1 MRIYVGNLSFNTDET
16 QLEQL
21 FAPIGAVESV
31 HMVRDRDTGRSRGFA
46 FVELADDLGKIACE
60 TLDQKEFEGRRL
72 TVNEARPQERRT
84 GGYAGGG
91 GSNGGGRTGGFGRQK
106 REARW

>member
-1 MRIYVGNLSFNTDET
+1 MRLYVGNLSFNTEEP

-21 FAPIGAVESV
+21 FSTVGAVESIKL
-31 HMVRDRDTGRSRGFA
+31 VRDPATGRSRGFA
-46 FVELADDLGKIACE
+46 FIEIADDAGRTACE
-60 TLDQKEFEGRRL
+60 TLDQREFEGRRL

-84 GGYAGGG
+84 GGFGGNR
-91 GSNGGGRTGGFGRQK
+91 SGGFGRQK